1 MANNPEPVDF
11 RIRVEG
17 FKSLKDRD
25 KSLEISYQINSSFKL
40 RSMVYSLSS
49 NIFDDESLLEVLG
62 NVLQEFVNFRTNP
75 ELQIFEDEN
84 SETKIKSFENEPF
97 IADPNDLKIFWE
109 SDRYVMRNQ
118 GMKVIEIFQNKKYLM
133 IFKQR
138 SKKIIISD
146 QFLSNCLGLA
156 NQRRDLLKFISISS
170 NDPLNF
176 YVENEVL
183 SEITIS
189 KSFNSFLKNLSPDKI
204 DDAIVEVFID
214 NAYVEISLPSL
225 LTGVLRK
232 RIILVTKRIQI

>member
-17 FKSLKDRD
+17 LKSLKDRD
-25 KSLEISYQINSSFKL
+25 KSLEISYQINSSFDL
-40 RSMVYSLSS
+40 IFIFNSL
-49 NIFDDESLLEVLG
+49 NYHIFHDTSLVEVLG
-62 NVLQEFVNFRTNP
+62 NVLQEFVNFQTNP

-84 SETKIKSFENEPF
+84 SETEIKNSENEPF

-146 QFLSNCLGLA
+146 
-156 NQRRDLLKFISISS
+156 
-170 NDPLNF
+170 
-176 YVENEVL
+176 
-183 SEITIS
+183 
-189 KSFNSFLKNLSPDKI
+189 
-204 DDAIVEVFID
+204 
-214 NAYVEISLPSL
+214 
-225 LTGVLRK
+225 
-232 RIILVTKRIQI
+232 

>member
-17 FKSLKDRD
+17 LKSLKDRD

-62 NVLQEFVNFRTNP
+62 NVLQEFANFLTNP

-84 SETKIKSFENEPF
+84 SETKIKNSENEPF

-138 SKKIIISD
+138 SKKINYYFRLIFIK
-146 QFLSNCLGLA
+146 
-156 NQRRDLLKFISISS
+156 LLF
-170 NDPLNF
+170 
-176 YVENEVL
+176 
-183 SEITIS
+183 
-189 KSFNSFLKNLSPDKI
+189 
-204 DDAIVEVFID
+204 
-214 NAYVEISLPSL
+214 
-225 LTGVLRK
+225 
-232 RIILVTKRIQI
+232 